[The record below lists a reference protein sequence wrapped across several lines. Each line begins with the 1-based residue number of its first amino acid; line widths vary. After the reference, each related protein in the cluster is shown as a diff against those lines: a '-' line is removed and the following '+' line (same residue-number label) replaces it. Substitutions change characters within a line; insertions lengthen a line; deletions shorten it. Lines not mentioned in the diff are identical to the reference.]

1 VQIAVQPPQL
11 TLHLQRSL
19 LQRALHNGID
29 NALRHTPETA
39 ALRISARLNNDT
51 VEIRLRDRG
60 PGVSPD
66 LLPKLFEPFVRGSGG
81 HGEGYGLG
89 MSIAQRAIVQLGGEL
104 QAHNHPDEG
113 LELII
118 RLPLSVLAN

>member
-1 VQIAVQPPQL
+1 
-11 TLHLQRSL
+11 
-19 LQRALHNGID
+19 
-29 NALRHTPETA
+29 
-39 ALRISARLNNDT
+39 
-51 VEIRLRDRG
+51 
-60 PGVSPD
+60 
-66 LLPKLFEPFVRGSGG
+66 
-81 HGEGYGLG
+81 